1 MFSKLPIWIRVTAA
15 VWMLC
20 AAGRFSFSG
29 SLPDEPQNRMPSSQE
44 VWTGLLQRQPYPYRV
59 PLPEPERSPV
69 DGTYTKVVAAAAER
83 VHCLRCPDYA
93 PEGGIWKM
101 NLNRGVMRIL
111 HIDSRWK
118 IIGTFIVAGD
128 RILLANDPVCLDELG
143 LYRWR
148 LEDGQLVFEVIDDPC
163 AIKLRAMN
171 LTQQPWRS
179 CRPPNIEAAVTE
191 HWPKPEGCD
200 DASGQ

>member
-148 LEDGQLVFEVIDDPC
+148 LKDRQLVFEVIDDPC